1 MHDVELCEL
10 CYSGIVQGSD
20 SDNGMICLIADDHEA
35 VVKVTN
41 KKTPDT
47 ETETESETESETTPT
62 KKTTNTPKT
71 GDDTNIAFYLTLM
84 MMAALVGTGYGVR
97 RRKKKEQK

>member
-47 ETETESETESETTPT
+47 ETETETETESETTPT
-62 KKTTNTPKT
+62 KKTTNNAE
-71 GDDTNIAFYLTLM
+71 D
-84 MMAALVGTGYGVR
+84 R
-97 RRKKKEQK
+97 RRYKHRLLPDSYDDGSPCWNRLWCQKT